1 MLLILS
7 FYGIGFGAIGGKT
20 AGFGMLGRPVF
31 GWKSDTPKIGNRG
44 RELQANFGFAGSNG
58 AEKRDVAVLIFL
70 RALVLQIEFGAA
82 GKTSGEEYE
91 RAVSVDGQ
99 CFGFFVDGF
108 TLSVGA
114 ANANRNLHQ
123 NALTTPAGAGTYR
136 CVWSVA
142 HTASLIST
150 IRGEWGVSSESGKA
164 CSGR

>member
-1 MLLILS
+1 
-7 FYGIGFGAIGGKT
+7 
-20 AGFGMLGRPVF
+20 MLGCPIFRR
-31 GWKSDTPKIGNRG
+31 KSDTPKIGNRG
-44 RELQANFGFAGSNG
+44 RELQANFGFTGSNG
-58 AEKRDVAVLIFL
+58 AEKRDMAFLIFL
-70 RALVLQIEFGAA
+70 RALVLQIQFGAT
-82 GKTSGEEYE
+82 GETCGEENE
-91 RAVSVDGQ
+91 RAVGVDGQ

-123 NALTTPAGAGTYR
+123 NALTAPAGAGTYR

-142 HTASLIST
+142 HAAPLIST